1 MDRPTDGGCTVLVS
15 GEPLTPDSQPRGLI
29 PGDWEVL
36 HTVADVFTR
45 FSVQALEAKDR
56 LGKVDGKDLWRG
68 DAAEGFRKD
77 LKLVTDV
84 LKLHGK
90 EYPSVAKKLREFAE
104 VLRFAQGECANE
116 IIPKAKQA
124 FWLIE
129 AQAREQESYDLAKR
143 NQDVQKANG
152 VGKECLPQLPHKPE
166 GNPGAD
172 LLREAQAQLQRVR
185 ERVEKADAHAML
197 ELRKSAGVL
206 DLDPDIRKTLGN
218 AGIDFVKGGAA
229 GVFELA
235 SFAWTLDPGRIFV
248 DPIAYA
254 TDLKGIAGGMLGIA
268 RDPIGFAQDTVVTSW
283 EDFKKNP
290 ARFLGH
296 LAPDLALT
304 LATRGG
310 NKALTPAEQAEKAI
324 AKRDNPRCRGA
335 DACTREGEPID
346 VVTGEMVLPQTDVT
360 LAGALPLVLERH
372 HRTAFGGGRWFGERW
387 ASTLDQYLQLGAE
400 RVTFTAADGMVLRY
414 PVPRPGE
421 PVMPMGGYRWPL
433 VWDGAP
439 NGTFTVTDP
448 QRGRI
453 WSFAA
458 LPEVLSRRI
467 PVRSLVDRNGSRID
481 YLYDDA
487 GVPFE
492 VTHSGGYRVAVDTAG
507 GLITGFR
514 LLGADPVTHMR
525 SDDPTASI
533 PLVTF
538 VYGESGDLSEVVNS
552 SGRPLR
558 FTYDDH
564 HRMTSWTDRNGT
576 WYQYEYDEAGRCVRG
591 SGIDGVMD
599 NSFDY
604 DDAARTTR
612 MTDALGAVREYE
624 YNDWSQV
631 VRETDPLGGTRFT
644 EWDSY
649 NRRVAVT
656 DELGHTTRYSYDA
669 LGNTVGIVLP
679 NGTFTVADFDPL
691 LCRPTLV
698 TGLDGGRRRYTYD
711 ERANLLTATDELGA
725 VTSYAYN
732 PSGHL
737 TATTNAL
744 GHTTEVTSD
753 PAGLPVSVTDPLG
766 ATTSLTRN
774 AFGRATTLTDPMG
787 STTRTAWTV
796 EGKPAWRQRP
806 DGTHESWTWDAE
818 GNLRHHVNPAGFTT
832 SYESTHFDLPAAQ
845 TGPDG
850 ARLEFTYDPEL
861 RLTKVTN
868 PMGLTWQYEYDPAGR
883 LTSETDFNGRE
894 LTYRHDAAGRLIQR
908 INGAGEIVSYV
919 RNAVGQVV
927 SQRQEATTHTT
938 TYRHDAAGRLLQAVT
953 PDVDLLFTRDATGR
967 ITSETTNGR
976 TLSNE
981 YDLLGRRVRR
991 ETPGGHISEWSSNPA
1006 GQPLSLRTADRTLEF
1021 THDAAGREIERRFD
1035 KRITFHRSWDNLNR
1049 LTEESVTLDNPIS
1062 ALAAIFDPTSGVR
1075 EAHHRK
1081 YTYQAGGLIA
1091 TIEDS
1096 TTGLA
1101 TYDSDESGR
1110 VTTVRGH
1117 GWIERYAYDLA
1128 GNQSNGSWPGEDKTA
1143 QGSREVVGTR
1153 IARAGKIFYAHDAQ
1167 GRIVRRTQK
1176 TLSGKLKTWTYTWDA
1191 EDRLIET
1198 VIPDGT
1204 TWRYTYDPMARR
1216 ISKMHVE
1223 SSTEIIFS
1231 WDGVQLVEQD
1241 HNSDITTWDYAPSSW
1256 RLLVE
1261 NRKPQGDDTQSFA
1274 ILTDRVG
1281 AVLRLLH
1288 TDGPP
1293 TPVRLQSLWGNQTHN
1308 DPRQTNPCRI
1318 PRPGHYLD
1326 DETGLEYNYF
1336 RYYEPATA
1344 QYLSPDPLGLAPSP
1358 NHHGYVTN
1366 PTEQFD
1372 PLGLAPYGLQDGSG
1386 PVPGVLE
1393 VSDRVK
1399 SNAAF
1404 LNYFPK
1410 RGAMEYVFDPER
1422 GILVTGKPSS
1432 HLNMNGSPH
1441 QQLAATIDGN
1451 PRKVVGGTLSRDK
1464 DGKFIMTEN
1473 SGHYGENWTP
1483 AIAQQFDKFLK
1494 DHGIPAEHIAWEQ
1507 Q

>member
-1 MDRPTDGGCTVLVS
+1 MS

-56 LGKVDGKDLWRG
+56 LGRIDGKDLWRG

-172 LLREAQAQLQRVR
+172 LLREAQEQLRRVR
-185 ERVEKADAHAML
+185 ERVAKADAHAML

-206 DLDPDIRKTLGN
+206 DLDPDIRKTLSN

-229 GVFELA
+229 AFMELA
-235 SFAWTLDPGRIFV
+235 SFAGVIDPARAYLE
-248 DPIAYA
+248 PAAYA
-254 TDLKGIAGGMLGIA
+254 TDLKNIATGMLGIA
-268 RDPIGFAQDTVVTSW
+268 RDPVGFAQDTVVTSW

-387 ASTLDQYLQLGAE
+387 ASTFDQYLQLGAD

-448 QRGRI
+448 QRGRS

-487 GVPFE
+487 GVPCE

-525 SDDPTASI
+525 SDNPTASI

-538 VYGESGDLSEVVNS
+538 AYGESGDLSEVVNS

-576 WYQYEYDEAGRCVRG
+576 WYQYEYDQAGRCVRG

-631 VRETDPLGGTRFT
+631 VRETDPLGGTRST

-725 VTSYAYN
+725 VTSYAYD
-732 PSGHL
+732 PAGHL

-774 AFGRATTLTDPMG
+774 AFGRATTLTDPLG
-787 STTRTAWTV
+787 STTKTAWTV
-796 EGKPAWRQRP
+796 EGKPARRQRP

-832 SYESTHFDLPAAQ
+832 SYESTHFDLPSAQ

-868 PMGLTWQYEYDPAGR
+868 PMGLTWEYEYDQAGR

-894 LTYRHDAAGRLIQR
+894 LTYHHDAAGRLIRR
-908 INGAGEIVSYV
+908 INGAGEAAAYARDALGRVIAQRHETTGHETRYEHDVLGRLCRAAGPDVVLVLTRDALGRVVKEACNGRILLKSYDALG
-919 RNAVGQVV
+919 RRTRRETPSGQV
-927 SQRQEATTHTT
+927 SGW
-938 TYRHDAAGRLLQAVT
+938 TYDAAGR
-953 PDVDLLFTRDATGR
+953 P
-967 ITSETTNGR
+967 R
-976 TLSNE
+976 TLHTS
-981 YDLLGRRVRR
+981 
-991 ETPGGHISEWSSNPA
+991 GH
-1006 GQPLSLRTADRTLEF
+1006 TFEF
-1021 THDAAGREIERRFD
+1021 THNAAGRETQRDFG
-1035 KRITFHRSWDNLNR
+1035 HH
-1049 LTEESVTLDNPIS
+1049 VTLAQQWNE
-1062 ALAAIFDPTSGVR
+1062 T
-1075 EAHHRK
+1075 HRLVGQSITVGSPATK
-1081 YTYQAGGLIA
+1081 VA
-1091 TIEDS
+1091 TILDPSVGRKQALRRSFSYRDDGCITTIDDS
-1096 TTGLA
+1096 LNGMVTFDL
-1101 TYDSDESGR
+1101 DEFGR
-1110 VTTVRGH
+1110 VLTMEAPA
-1117 GWIERYAYDLA
+1117 WSERYAYDAA
-1128 GNQSNGSWPGEDKTA
+1128 GNQIHGVWPSADDSE
-1143 QGSREVVGTR
+1143 QGSRTVSGTLTSRVGRTHLE
-1153 IARAGKIFYAHDAQ
+1153 HDSQ
-1167 GRIVRRTQK
+1167 GRLIRRTRRS
-1176 TLSGKLKTWTYTWDA
+1176 LSGKFRVWSYTWDA
-1191 EDRLIET
+1191 DDRLVST
-1198 VIPDGT
+1198 DTPTGHKWT
-1204 TWRYTYDPMARR
+1204 YTYDPLGRR
-1216 ISKMHVE
+1216 VSKTLL
-1223 SSTEIIFS
+1223 SSDKEATHNCIFT
-1231 WDGVQLVEQD
+1231 WDQTDLVEESAGD
-1241 HNSDITTWDYAPSSW
+1241 GTITYWDYQPNEP
-1256 RLLVE
+1256 RLITQIVI
-1261 NRKPQGDDTQSFA
+1261 PDTEADTEHHIYS
-1274 ILTDRVG
+1274 IVTDPAGTPTDMIDMFGVRAGG
-1281 AVLRLLH
+1281 AR
-1288 TDGPP
+1288 T
-1293 TPVRLQSLWGNQTHN
+1293 SLWGSV
-1308 DPRQTNPCRI
+1308 D
-1318 PRPGHYLD
+1318 RPSESFSYCPFGFPGQYR
-1326 DETGLEYNYF
+1326 DEESGFLSNYF
-1336 RYYEPATA
+1336 R
-1344 QYLSPDPLGLAPSP
+1344 QYDPTFGAYASPDPWGLKPAPNP
-1358 NHHGYVTN
+1358 HTYVTN
-1366 PTEQFD
+1366 PLTWID
-1372 PLGLAPYGLQDGSG
+1372 PLGLAPYSSGSSFGHPPPGWWAPSMIPPESLEVIRWIADRGVHPYGHADGIRGESLPTPFQNDGRNGSTILPTHDANGTPIQYREWGSLQTAGDPSRSTERIVSGSDGSIYYS
-1386 PVPGVLE
+1386 PNHY
-1393 VSDRVK
+1393 K
-1399 SNAAF
+1399 SWIV
-1404 LNYFPK
+1404 YK
-1410 RGAMEYVFDPER
+1410 
-1422 GILVTGKPSS
+1422 
-1432 HLNMNGSPH
+1432 
-1441 QQLAATIDGN
+1441 
-1451 PRKVVGGTLSRDK
+1451 
-1464 DGKFIMTEN
+1464 
-1473 SGHYGENWTP
+1473 
-1483 AIAQQFDKFLK
+1483 
-1494 DHGIPAEHIAWEQ
+1494 
-1507 Q
+1507 